1 MARPKKEGL
10 DYFPLDVDIDQDDK
24 IALIEAKYGLEGFA
38 VVIKLLMKIYKNSYF
53 YEWTEKEQLLFS
65 RRINVDINLLNAI
78 VNHCLEWELFNKET
92 YSKYSILT
100 SLGIQKRYLE
110 AIGRRKEI
118 VLNKDYL
125 LVDPNS
131 HLGTSKIRI
140 VYINNDNVRVNVDI
154 NEENDNSNPQSK
166 VKESKVKKSKEEKYS
181 IPFSEIIAYLND
193 HAKTSYKAS
202 TKKTKDLITAR
213 WNEGFALEDFKTVI
227 NKKTAEW
234 INSKEM
240 CKYLRPETLFG
251 TKFESYLNQ
260 KEVKQNGSSESI
272 YKGYDFDKEREPD
285 F

>member
-24 IALIEAKYGLEGFA
+24 IALIEAMYGLEGFA
-38 VVIKLLMKIYKNSYF
+38 VVIKLFMKIYKNSYF

-78 VNHCLEWELFNKET
+78 INHCLEWDLFNKET
-92 YSKYSILT
+92 YSKHSILT

-110 AIGRRKEI
+110 AIGRRKEV

-125 LVDPNS
+125 LVDPKK
-131 HLGTSKIRI
+131 HLGNNKITLI
-140 VYINNDNVRVNVDI
+140 LIDSNKNRVNVDI
-154 NEENDNSNPQSK
+154 NLINEGNNPQSK
-166 VKESKVKKSKEEKYS
+166 VKESKVKESKEEES
-181 IPFSEIIAYLND
+181 NIPFSEIISYLNEQ
-193 HAKTSYKAS
+193 AKTNYRES
-202 TKKTKDLITAR
+202 TKKTKDLISAR
-213 WNEGFALEDFKTVI
+213 WNEGFTLGDFKTVI

-234 INSKEM
+234 IHDNNMS
-240 CKYLRPETLFG
+240 KYLRPETLFG

-260 KEVKQNGSSESI
+260 KEVKRNGSGESI
-272 YKGYDFDKEREPD
+272 YDGYDFDKQRDID